1 MGKNKGI
8 SIIFWKIIRNVTHEL
23 LIKEIYP
30 NRREIL
36 PRETILFIKMLI
48 RVLLI
53 KLKLRINI

>member
-1 MGKNKGI
+1 M
-8 SIIFWKIIRNVTHEL
+8 THEL

-30 NRREIL
+30 KGREVL

-48 RVLLI
+48 RVLFI